1 MAKAQNFKASQKPK
15 MRRVPFMT
23 KVEGAKEVVLT
34 GEFTEWA
41 KDRIRLHSMGDGE
54 WNAML
59 ELPPG
64 EYRYRLL
71 VDGEWRDHA
80 EAAKRLP
87 NPYGS
92 QDCILTVA

>member
-1 MAKAQNFKASQKPK
+1 MAKNEIAKGPLKPAS
-15 MRRVPFMT
+15 RRVPFMT
-23 KVEGAKEVVLT
+23 KVEGAKEVVVT
-34 GEFTEWA
+34 GDFTDWA
-41 KDRIRLHSMGDGE
+41 KDKIRLRQAGGGKWE
-54 WNAML
+54 GLL

-80 EAAKRLP
+80 EAAKRSP

-92 QDCILTVA
+92 QDCILLVS